1 MAAPLDY
8 FSGVSIHFFGS
19 SRIVLSGRSGG
30 SRYDCI
36 QIGDEGMLAVR
47 TRALALSAAAAVA
60 ALLGGCATEIGPS
73 ASELKA
79 RWDAENVYP
88 QAYRQD
94 LLAFLRTY
102 LNDPSHVRGASVSQ
116 PQLKYVGP
124 GDRYVTCVRFNA
136 RNSDGKYLGSKDGAA
151 IYVSGK
157 LDRFL
162 DVAKDVRELC
172 KEVAYAPFPELEKLT
187 R

>member
-1 MAAPLDY
+1 MW
-8 FSGVSIHFFGS
+8 GVWI
-19 SRIVLSGRSGG
+19 RVLT
-30 SRYDCI
+30 
-36 QIGDEGMLAVR
+36 L
-47 TRALALSAAAAVA
+47 LSAAFVSI
-60 ALLGGCATEIGPS
+60 LLGACATETGPS

-79 RWDAENVYP
+79 RWDAQNVYP
-88 QAYRQD
+88 QGYRQD

-116 PQLKYVGP
+116 PQLKYIGP
-124 GDRYVTCVRFNA
+124 GDRYVSCVRFNA

-162 DVAKDVRELC
+162 DTAKDMRELC
-172 KEVAYAPFPELEKLT
+172 KDV
-187 R
+187 